1 MNLQEKTEERVF
13 TVQSRKGPYPQMI
26 YVGRNV
32 PDNLTSLVGTR
43 VISNFLPDGL
53 LPKAIGIVR
62 EEYAYPFKESALI
75 DFLPR
80 IVSWVNAVYRG
91 SLKAWEKLK
100 QQQDFVL
107 ANPDLFT
114 MAVAVVKVNP
124 NRSFPSWETSGLDQQ
139 VLTLLRGEYLFDPT
153 SIIEVLVNRIYAG
166 KAKKV
171 FNGKTKVFY
180 PGLETITF
188 LGKKFPNLVLAYR
201 SIFEKLVSEKDHS
214 SFPPLRKELEE
225 SLNQEV
231 LGILRG

>member
-1 MNLQEKTEERVF
+1 MELNEKKERVF
-13 TVQSRKGPYPQMI
+13 TVQSRKGPYPQLVYI
-26 YVGRNV
+26 GENV
-32 PDNLTSLVGTR
+32 PVNLTSLKGSR
-43 VISNFLPDGL
+43 VIANFIPDCL
-53 LPKAIGIVR
+53 LPEAIRLIR
-62 EEYAYPFKESALI
+62 NEYAYPFKESALI

-107 ANPDLFT
+107 ANKDLFL
-114 MAVAVVKVNP
+114 MAVAVVRVNEK
-124 NRSFPSWETSGLDQQ
+124 RKFPSWETDGFDDEALSILK
-139 VLTLLRGEYLFDPT
+139 GEDSFDP
-153 SIIEVLVNRIYAG
+153 SPMINVLVNRIYAG

-201 SIFEKLVSEKDHS
+201 SIFEKLVSEKNHN

-231 LGILRG
+231 LSILRG